1 MIGSRS
7 ILALIPARGGSKGVK
22 RKNVREVGGKPL
34 IAWTIEAAKA
44 SRYID
49 RLILS
54 SEDRAI
60 IDVAT
65 AHGCE
70 APFVRPAELATDEA
84 DAMAVVR
91 HALSALPERYD
102 YLLLLQPT
110 SPMRTANDI
119 DGAIELCINARGAGL
134 HQRLRAREESLL
146 DARARRRPGDQAA
159 VPRRPDRASPAGFAE
174 GLCAQRRGLCRCR
187 RAARRPGRP
196 SWCPA
201 RSVTS
206 CRRSAPSTSTA
217 SLTSRSSIS
226 CSGSIF
232 RRKPAPT

>member
-22 RKNVREVGGKPL
+22 RKNVREVGGRPL

-54 SEDRAI
+54 SEDRDI

-65 AHGCE
+65 ALGCE

-84 DAMAVVR
+84 DAMSVVR

-110 SPMRTANDI
+110 SPMRTADDI
-119 DGAIELCINARGAGL
+119 DDAIELCIARDAPACISVCEPEKSPYWML
-134 HQRLRAREESLL
+134 EL
-146 DARARRRPGDQAA
+146 DAEQVIKPLFPADRIAHRRQD
-159 VPRRPDRASPAGFAE
+159 VPRAYALNGAVYVGSVAQLAAGKTF
-174 GLCAQRRGLCRCR
+174 LM
-187 RAARRPGRP
+187 PGAVGYVMP
-196 SWCPA
+196 KE
-201 RSVTS
+201 RSFDIDSELDLKIVDF
-206 CRRSAPSTSTA
+206 
-217 SLTSRSSIS
+217 LLKRSS
-226 CSGSIF
+226 C
-232 RRKPAPT
+232 